1 MAEEHE
7 EETSMAE
14 EEVWVEQASQL
25 PPFLASFLVTVEGCV
40 GVSSEY
46 PHLQARFGMVR
57 VDQKLCSHRW
67 TR

>member
-1 MAEEHE
+1 MEVAEEHE

-46 PHLQARFGMVR
+46 PCLQACLVMEKI
-57 VDQKLCSHRW
+57 D
-67 TR
+67 